1 MNHPHDAMIPKRLL
15 VNCSYELEEQIF
27 AGEPLEASVEE
38 DVLRA
43 LEIAAELEE
52 LAPASVDLYW
62 VNDAVTKRL
71 NQAFR
76 GIDRATDVLSFPS
89 TEPGEPPIND
99 PDTGRRLLGEI
110 VISVDRLRAQ
120 ALEYG
125 HSVTR
130 EAAFLAVHGLLH
142 LLGYDHE
149 EADAEAEMFGKQET
163 ILQRA
168 GITRKGG

>member
-1 MNHPHDAMIPKRLL
+1 MIPKRLL
-15 VNCSYELEEQIF
+15 VNRSYELEGHVY

-38 DVLRA
+38 DVIRA
-43 LEIAAELEE
+43 LEVAAEFEG

-62 VNDAVTKRL
+62 VDDAVTQQL

-76 GIDRATDVLSFPS
+76 GIDRATDVLSFPL
-89 TEPGEPPIND
+89 TEPGEPPVID
-99 PDTGRRLLGEI
+99 PDTGCRLLGEI

-120 ALEYG
+120 ASEYG
-125 HSVTR
+125 HSVAR

-149 EADAEAEMFGKQET
+149 EADAEAEMFGKQEA

-168 GITRKGG
+168 GITREGG